1 MKNNCTICSLNSIV
15 QVCLTSFSLFKSD
28 NIVLFLFSIE
38 IQDGTYFK
46 KKKQELNSGLKKKI
60 TCFKKGISLKK
71 IVQEKLIQ
79 ILLLKKL
86 GFFFTFSVIT
96 LFPLPCL
103 SDSSLAQ
110 NHSLMFS
117 EVSPSVSF
125 KALSIKCSLTSWNFL
140 FFLQFVRS
148 QQYGFL
154 MYLLAKIVFCD
165 LNWRRCCKILKWFTI
180 GKVVCCTAVRF
191 HDQANVNHLKHIQE
205 TLKELVHG
213 DKYLGQWGS
222 CIPHEIFSHIKFGVQ
237 Y

>member
-46 KKKQELNSGLKKKI
+46 KKKRELNSGLKKKI

-140 FFLQFVRS
+140 FFFAICTISAIWVPDVFTCKNSFLWPKLEEMLQDTEMIYHWQS
-148 QQYGFL
+148 G
-154 MYLLAKIVFCD
+154 LLHC
-165 LNWRRCCKILKWFTI
+165 
-180 GKVVCCTAVRF
+180 
-191 HDQANVNHLKHIQE
+191 
-205 TLKELVHG
+205 
-213 DKYLGQWGS
+213 S
-222 CIPHEIFSHIKFGVQ
+222 
-237 Y
+237 